1 MLIATLSLVPF
12 CLGLSQVPGWAP
24 GDTARTLPCP
34 RHLATAT
41 EPPGYDMPWFDLYVY
56 GGLAVILL
64 LATLAGR
71 WVRVVF
77 IHPRAPRS
85 SS

>member
-12 CLGLSQVPGWAP
+12 CLGLSRVPGWALGILP
-24 GDTARTLPCP
+24 GLSLALGIW
-34 RHLATAT
+34 ATAS
-41 EPPGYDMPWFDLYVY
+41 EPPGYDMPWFGLYVY

-77 IHPRAPRS
+77 IHPRPPRS